1 MVAKQSTANPRKNI
15 GGHLSKAYQLFYSI
29 KSHIL

>member
-15 GGHLSKAYQLFYSI
+15 GGHLSKVYHLFYSI

>member
-15 GGHLSKAYQLFYSI
+15 GGHLSKAYRLFCNI
-29 KSHIL
+29 ENRIL

>member
-15 GGHLSKAYQLFYSI
+15 GGHLSKVYRLFYNIESY
-29 KSHIL
+29 IL